1 MQCEVCGSCNV
12 RESGTCSTCY
22 AREWRR
28 KNKDK
33 AKNNDLKKEYGI
45 TLAQYEEM
53 EILQDF
59 KCAICGKPEKD
70 ICKKKE
76 GVRRLAVDHCHTT
89 GKIRGLLCRGC
100 NQGLGNFKD
109 NIQSLQKAI
118 EYLMS
123 TTSP

>member
-1 MQCEVCGSCNV
+1 MQCGICGSFNV
-12 RESGTCSTCY
+12 NPSGTCQTCY

-33 AKNNDLKKEYGI
+33 TKNSDLKKEYGI

-59 KCAICGKPEKD
+59 KCAICGHPEQD
-70 ICKKKE
+70 ICNKK
-76 GVRRLAVDHCHTT
+76 GSARRLAVDHCHTT
-89 GKIRGLLCRGC
+89 GIIRGLLCRGC

-109 NIQSLQKAI
+109 NITSLQNAI
-118 EYLMS
+118 EYLKR
-123 TTSP
+123 

>member
-1 MQCEVCGSCNV
+1 MQCGICGSFNV
-12 RESGTCSTCY
+12 RDSGVCQACY

-53 EILQDF
+53 EVSQDF
-59 KCAICGKPEKD
+59 KCAICGKSEQD
-70 ICKKKE
+70 ICNKK
-76 GVRRLAVDHCHTT
+76 GAVRRLAVDHCHTT

-109 NIQSLQKAI
+109 TIQYLQKAI
-118 EYLMS
+118 DYLQS
-123 TTSP
+123 TS